1 MFLKVVVLII
11 KMLPCIKIKIVIIN
25 NLLYT
30 KIKMVHIEFYQSVVI
45 LNQDSQLNVKVV
57 VKVEM

>member
-11 KMLPCIKIKIVIIN
+11 KILPCIKIKIVIIN

-45 LNQDSQLNVKVV
+45 LNQDSQLKVKVV

>member
-11 KMLPCIKIKIVIIN
+11 KILPCIKIKIVIIN

-45 LNQDSQLNVKVV
+45 LNQDLQLKVKVV

>member
-11 KMLPCIKIKIVIIN
+11 KILPCIKIKIVIIN

-45 LNQDSQLNVKVV
+45 LNKDSQLKVKVV